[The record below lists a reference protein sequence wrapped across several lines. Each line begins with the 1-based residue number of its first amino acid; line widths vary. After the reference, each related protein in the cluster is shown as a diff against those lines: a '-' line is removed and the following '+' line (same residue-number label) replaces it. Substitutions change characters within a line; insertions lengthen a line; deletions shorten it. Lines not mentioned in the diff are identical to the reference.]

1 MEFTEN
7 QGFRELRG
15 VRQFGYNF
23 GYFGMYLGNML
34 ISVFVFQFYV
44 YTINLSSVLVSI
56 GVFFQLFI
64 GALFSIIIG
73 VIIDNKKPKRLG
85 KRRPF
90 LLFGLPIWTI
100 TLVLIFSP
108 PWYCPKNNSFY
119 LPVTI
124 FLWIL
129 LIVNSIASGSIL
141 VAHASMLPEQSQTLK
156 NRSNVAASGAF
167 LTIIAS
173 ILVMLFPL
181 IIQSVLEDPENVKWW
196 ESSGETLILFMPLVA
211 ILFAITAVIG
221 IASAFFS
228 VDERFHQTVASNAIE
243 KKSLKKT
250 FQQMKTPLNDKKY
263 RNFLMVG
270 FNTQFSS
277 KVIGIVLMPF
287 LIYVIIF
294 YGTSFFI
301 YILVAIICKFGWFF
315 FWRKNQRKYD
325 LVRSY
330 YLCLVASIIASAFE
344 LLFLILILSFE
355 LRIALFA
362 VTYGTVLGGI
372 YAFGLFN
379 TPLACELV
387 DESAER
393 IDQNKKEKTVS
404 EISGSY
410 FGINQFMLSF
420 GQAIASIFVGFFLIG
435 ANAESPFV
443 ITFVMASGG
452 LFYLFALIYLIKM
465 RKK

>member
-1 MEFTEN
+1 MESSEN
-7 QGFRELRG
+7 KRLRELRG
-15 VRQFGYNF
+15 ARQFGYNF

-44 YTINLSSVLVSI
+44 YTVNLSSVLVSI
-56 GVFFQLFI
+56 GVFFQLFL
-64 GALFSIIIG
+64 GALFSIVIG
-73 VIIDNKKPKRLG
+73 VIIDNKKPKKLG

-90 LLFGLPIWTI
+90 LLYGLPIWAI
-100 TLVLIFSP
+100 TLVLIFTP
-108 PWYCPKNNSFY
+108 PWYCPKNNAFY
-119 LPVTI
+119 LPVT
-124 FLWIL
+124 LYLLIL

-141 VAHASMLPEQSQTLK
+141 VAHASILPEQSQTLK

-173 ILVMLFPL
+173 VLVMLFPL

-196 ESSGETLILFMPLVA
+196 EPSGETLILFMPVVA
-211 ILFAITAVIG
+211 LLFAITAAIG

-228 VDERFHQTVASNAIE
+228 VDESFYKSIGSVVVE

-250 FQQMKTPLNDKKY
+250 FQQMKIPLNDEKY
-263 RNFLMVG
+263 RDFLMVS

-294 YGTSFFI
+294 YGASFFI
-301 YILVAIICKFGWFF
+301 YILVAIVCKVGWFF
-315 FWRKNQRKYD
+315 FWRKKQQKSD

-330 YLCLVASIIASAFE
+330 HLCLVASIIASAFE
-344 LLFLILILSFE
+344 LLFLIQIVSFE
-355 LRIALFA
+355 IRIALFV

-372 YAFGLFN
+372 YAAGLFN
-379 TPLACELV
+379 TPLACALV
-387 DESAER
+387 DESAGR
-393 IDQNKKEKTVS
+393 INQDKKEKAVS

-420 GQAIASIFVGFFLIG
+420 GQAIASIFVGLFLIG
-435 ANAESPFV
+435 PNEEDRV
-443 ITFVMASGG
+443 VLTMLMASAG
-452 LFYLFALIYLIKM
+452 LFYLIALIYLFKM

>member
-1 MEFTEN
+1 MA
-7 QGFRELRG
+7 
-15 VRQFGYNF
+15 QFKTKEEYEKWKADRAV
-23 GYFGMYLGNML
+23 LAKKEER
-34 ISVFVFQFYV
+34 S
-44 YTINLSSVLVSI
+44 SSVSVELNKLPCASPDSISKPRSIKIVS
-56 GVFFQLFI
+56 
-64 GALFSIIIG
+64 ALIII
-73 VIIDNKKPKRLG
+73 
-85 KRRPF
+85 
-90 LLFGLPIWTI
+90 
-100 TLVLIFSP
+100 
-108 PWYCPKNNSFY
+108 Y
-119 LPVTI
+119 
-124 FLWIL
+124 
-129 LIVNSIASGSIL
+129 A
-141 VAHASMLPEQSQTLK
+141 
-156 NRSNVAASGAF
+156 
-167 LTIIAS
+167 
-173 ILVMLFPL
+173 
-181 IIQSVLEDPENVKWW
+181 
-196 ESSGETLILFMPLVA
+196 
-211 ILFAITAVIG
+211 LFAIAI
-221 IASAFFS
+221 SAGSF
-228 VDERFHQTVASNAIE
+228 I
-243 KKSLKKT
+243 L
-250 FQQMKTPLNDKKY
+250 Y
-263 RNFLMVG
+263 NFLPENSKAEFLAKSRPFEASTVD
-270 FNTQFSS
+270 QFSS